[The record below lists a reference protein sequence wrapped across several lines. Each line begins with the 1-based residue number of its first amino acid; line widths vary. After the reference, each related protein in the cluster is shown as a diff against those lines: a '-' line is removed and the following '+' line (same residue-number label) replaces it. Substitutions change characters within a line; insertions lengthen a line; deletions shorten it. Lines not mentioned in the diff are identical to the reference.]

1 MSFPARH
8 QELLVD
14 LESDLEGLVAQR
26 SALKTAL
33 KPSTSSTTSSE
44 SRCWVATRGGSFIAL
59 PKSNQMLEQELA
71 NVETEIRELCL
82 RVQQATSSGQ

>member
-26 SALKTAL
+26 SGLKAAL
-33 KPSTSSTTSSE
+33 KPSSSATSSE

-71 NVETEIRELCL
+71 SVETEIRELCL